1 MPATQSSLLATVKAW
16 SSLLVAWLSAAQSS
30 LLATV
35 KAWSSLL
42 VATRPAAEWPAP
54 EPAR

>member
-1 MPATQSSLLATVKAW
+1 MPATAT
-16 SSLLVAWLSAAQSS
+16 QSS